1 MKLAIFG
8 QLSNNHLLSCRRVC
22 RSWNRYIG
30 AQFGDRFQ
38 VWLEPSRQLFKE
50 QLVDT
55 FERLGTDVLDSR
67 KLIDDEEE
75 EEEGDEEQQR
85 QEQQPHRLHWFGGR
99 LTFWQMANLID
110 HWDRQLE
117 AMVRLPEVLDG
128 ALFAV
133 HSLRIK
139 GGFISYR
146 HLVLLLSHTGPR
158 LRSLR
163 LAMNFERSPT
173 AWKLSAG
180 HHLRLNSLAVLDVS
194 CCPGGLDD
202 RTLLLLTAHTPRLA
216 VFNAGLNHSLLFY
229 PGVHRRF
236 YSCRDEH
243 GEELDEDGLLRLVL
257 RQPTTYGLTFAAVR
271 VMLRYH
277 TPSLTTIHLATR
289 AITIDS
295 VRQLLT
301 DNSSSSSSLTDIYLE
316 GPEEC
321 PVSVAKQIRELKQQ
335 QQNNKAQTQIHF
347 E

>member
-1 MKLAIFG
+1 MDTLPAEMKLAIFG

-67 KLIDDEEE
+67 KLIGDEEEE
-75 EEEGDEEQQR
+75 EEEGDEEQQQ
-85 QEQQPHRLHWFGGR
+85 QEQQQHRLHWFGGR

-117 AMVRLPEVLDG
+117 AMVHRPPEVLDG
-128 ALFAV
+128 ALSAV

-216 VFNAGLNHSLLFY
+216 VFNAGRYHSLVFY

-243 GEELDEDGLLRLVL
+243 GKELDEDGLLRLVL
-257 RQPTTYGLTFAAVR
+257 RQPTTYGL
-271 VMLRYH
+271 VMCWF
-277 TPSLTTIHLATR
+277 S
-289 AITIDS
+289 
-295 VRQLLT
+295 
-301 DNSSSSSSLTDIYLE
+301 
-316 GPEEC
+316 
-321 PVSVAKQIRELKQQ
+321 
-335 QQNNKAQTQIHF
+335 
-347 E
+347 

>member
-1 MKLAIFG
+1 MDTLPAEMKLAIFG

-55 FERLGTDVLDSR
+55 FMRLGRDVLDSR
-67 KLIDDEEE
+67 KLIGDEEEE

-110 HWDRQLE
+110 YWDRQLE
-117 AMVRLPEVLDG
+117 AMVHRPPEVLDG
-128 ALFAV
+128 ALSAV

-139 GGFISYR
+139 GS
-146 HLVLLLSHTGPR
+146 LV
-158 LRSLR
+158 
-163 LAMNFERSPT
+163 F
-173 AWKLSAG
+173 
-180 HHLRLNSLAVLDVS
+180 
-194 CCPGGLDD
+194 
-202 RTLLLLTAHTPRLA
+202 
-216 VFNAGLNHSLLFY
+216 
-229 PGVHRRF
+229 HRRF

-243 GEELDEDGLLRLVL
+243 GEELDEDGFLRLVL

-277 TPSLTTIHLATR
+277 TPSLAAIHLATR
-289 AITIDS
+289 AITAES

-335 QQNNKAQTQIHF
+335 QQQQQNSKAQTQIHF